1 MKRMTVLIKGGK
13 FYRDGIEESA
23 KFGDPDQIKALK
35 RANEIRANP
44 IAELSNYET
53 VTYTATIK
61 YTCPNCMR
69 LNVDEMDEQSEWEF
83 DEADM
88 DELETTCGKCKHVY
102 RLNNDNGTLKLKAL

>member
-1 MKRMTVLIKGGK
+1 MPTVQIKNGK
-13 FYRDGIEESA
+13 FYRDGIEEPA

-61 YTCPNCMR
+61 YTCPNCMF

-83 DEADM
+83 DESDM

-102 RLNNDNGTLKLKAL
+102 RLDNDKGTLKLKAL